1 MNITEE
7 TNLMS
12 KKESFTVLIIDNFHM
27 DPEEDYLIEGFPTKD
42 LAVEFARRWVRE
54 SLEENR
60 KKAKT
65 AEEIRKTWRAFGEN
79 AVVLDG
85 NYRGSSELDYFILN
99 PATKKEQTD
108 WKAIKKLAGLE

>member
-1 MNITEE
+1 
-7 TNLMS
+7 MS
-12 KKESFTVLIIDNFHM
+12 KNESFAVLIIDNFHM
-27 DPEEDYLIEGFPTKD
+27 DPKEDYVIEGFPTKE

-65 AEEIRKTWRAFGEN
+65 AEEIRKMWRTFGEN
-79 AVVLDG
+79 AVVING
-85 NYRGSSELDYFILN
+85 NYRGSSELDFFILN
-99 PATKKEQTD
+99 PVTKKEQTD

>member
-1 MNITEE
+1 
-7 TNLMS
+7 
-12 KKESFTVLIIDNFHM
+12 M
-27 DPEEDYLIEGFPTKD
+27 DPEEDYIIDGFPTIE

-60 KKAKT
+60 KKDKT
-65 AEEIRKTWRAFGEN
+65 AEEIKKMWRTFGED

-85 NYRGSSELDYFILN
+85 NYRGSSELDYFVLN
-99 PATKKEQTD
+99 PATKKEHTD